1 MHSLQ
6 MYTKVKQFMHI
17 SWKRGERASVFKTI
31 THGAV
36 RLGKRCTAIMF
47 AMLPG
52 MARLK
57 PSGTFVGAG
66 CDGDSDAT
74 VSIWHSTKP
83 YGKEVMQVTPHAVAV
98 MQCLNDALHVV
109 GFGMVHI
116 WQEKFW
122 IIF

>member
-1 MHSLQ
+1 
-6 MYTKVKQFMHI
+6 
-17 SWKRGERASVFKTI
+17 
-31 THGAV
+31 
-36 RLGKRCTAIMF
+36 MF

-52 MARLK
+52 MAGLK

-83 YGKEVMQVTPHAVAV
+83 YGTTVMHGKVVMQMTQHAVAV
-98 MQCLNDALHVV
+98 MQCLNDSLHVV